1 VKALFI
7 GISLAVALLTAA
19 TVKRDQLK
27 SLENGFASSL
37 KASQMRVLV
46 YPSSVYIDGF
56 GVVFTSD
63 VNLSYSPMPD
73 PFQQVIPPQAKAR
86 TQIMEQLQ
94 LPLLRNEMRQLL
106 MRTSVTLDTLPVNE
120 QIVVSVTISQQAW
133 QDRNGMPQQIVMQ
146 GQKAKLMDASLKK
159 LSPESVIR
167 VQEQN

>member
-1 VKALFI
+1 
-7 GISLAVALLTAA
+7 
-19 TVKRDQLK
+19 
-27 SLENGFASSL
+27 
-37 KASQMRVLV
+37 
-46 YPSSVYIDGF
+46 
-56 GVVFTSD
+56 
-63 VNLSYSPMPD
+63 MPD

-106 MRTSVTLDTLPVNE
+106 MRTSVTLDTLPANE